1 MERTNKKSIIIASIC
16 VAVAVVLLVGTFIYA
31 GVNGMSVGQLC
42 RKAFGIEETLDDD
55 VLAVVNGDTIYVAEY
70 RKNIELWAECT
81 ANVED
86 FAKYYGTYDV
96 DVMLERA
103 INMLLSAAEAKRRGF
118 EVTDEEVDAMIKS
131 SVDTYTMMS
140 DSDDADNQAQSRILL
155 EMAKISGLNS
165 IEEYYGGDEARE
177 NFANMIL
184 GTKLI
189 SAEVERINAEKSTD
203 TIVYK
208 ANVSVVRGELLEK
221 LKKKAYIVINQEK
234 LGMLKREAAER
245 AGA

>member
-31 GVNGMSVGQLC
+31 GVNGMSVIQLF
-42 RKAFGIEETLDDD
+42 RRTFGIEEKLDDD

-70 RKNIELWAECT
+70 RKNIELWAEYT
-81 ANVED
+81 ANIED
-86 FAKYYGTYDV
+86 FTKYYGTYDV
-96 DVMLERA
+96 DTMLERA
-103 INMLLSAAEAKRRGF
+103 INMSVTAAEAKRCGF

-131 SVDTYTMMS
+131 MVDTYTMMV

-155 EMAKISGLNS
+155 EMAKAVGADSV
-165 IEEYYGGDEARE
+165 EEYYSGDEVRE
-177 NFANMIL
+177 SFANMIL

-189 SAEVERINAEKSTD
+189 NAEVERINAEKSTD
-203 TIVYK
+203 TLVYQ
-208 ANVSVVRGELLEK
+208 ANVSVVREELLEK
-221 LKKKAYIVINQEK
+221 LKKKAYIVINQK
-234 LGMLKREAAER
+234 QLDMLKREAAER